1 MIERGREDHGLP
13 HETFEIGVPD
23 SVSEAAE
30 SKMEEI
36 EQEYA
41 ESKVVENGEIP
52 RLKESGVP
60 TRMLKVMYD
69 EGMSPWQIQKWM
81 PDSVYSMDVK
91 AGILYQCKRE
101 KEQAEKHIETASV
114 NSNRSEG
121 GTE

>member
-1 MIERGREDHGLP
+1 MKFRLYEYISKALNQGRTVKITKADDYGFHIEIDGVPLTRRDEMIERGREDHGLP

-41 ESKVVENGEIP
+41 ESKVVEDGEIP

-69 EGMSPWQIQKWM
+69 EGMSPWSIQK
-81 PDSVYSMDVK
+81 
-91 AGILYQCKRE
+91 
-101 KEQAEKHIETASV
+101 
-114 NSNRSEG
+114 
-121 GTE
+121 